1 MDQQLAATLDINT
14 PGRYPRHC
22 LSLGMGVESV
32 AILLRWIEEPDS
44 RDFDLDDL
52 VVISAMTGDEFLS
65 TAKDMVECVL
75 PAMRRGGVRFV
86 QAGRN
91 RLNTTKAGDG
101 ISVFSDTTVPTALYI
116 TGDFALSSEML
127 SAGTLPQLG
136 GHRKC
141 SQRAK
146 GAVLDATIPR
156 LTGGQPFSHYMG
168 FHTGELTRVRRD
180 QAYNTPQRTGVYPLL
195 DWGWSRQDASDW
207 LLERTGRIFSK
218 SCCTYCP
225 FAVATAA
232 GREYTLERY
241 REEPDSGA
249 KALFVEHV
257 ALCLNERQGLM
268 GDQRLIDLVTDAGL
282 REVLARFQ
290 ARVDASDHAIYQV
303 RRLARPRSGTSPMI
317 ARSVRA
323 LHTGS
328 RRRMM
333 RQLKLMPGTPVVGQ
347 DGTTRMV
354 VRERDDSQ
362 AWAEQF
368 YVVAPNVVLDKERP
382 QFGAWWE
389 QNTDP
394 IALFAI

>member
-1 MDQQLAATLDINT
+1 MDQQHTAILDINT

-32 AILLRWIEEPDS
+32 AILLRWIYEPDS

-65 TAKDMVECVL
+65 TARDMVECVL
-75 PAMRRGGVRFV
+75 PAMRRATVRFV

-101 ISVFSDTTVPTALYI
+101 ISVFSDTTAPTELYI
-116 TGDFALSSEML
+116 SGDFALSSEML
-127 SAGTLPQLG
+127 AAGTLPQLG

-146 GAVLDATIPR
+146 GAVLDAIIPG
-156 LTGGQPFSHYMG
+156 LTGGLPFGHYMG
-168 FHTGELTRVRRD
+168 FHTGEMTRIRRD
-180 QAYNTPQRTGVYPLL
+180 QTYNTPQRTGLYPLL

-207 LLERTGRIFSK
+207 LAERTGRVFTK

-225 FAVATAA
+225 FAVATSA
-232 GREYTLERY
+232 GRGYTLDRY
-241 REEPDSGA
+241 RDEPDSGA
-249 KALFVEHV
+249 KAVFVEHV
-257 ALCLNERQGLM
+257 ALCLNERQGLV
-268 GDQRLIDLVTDAGL
+268 GDRRLIDLVTDAGL
-282 REVLARFQ
+282 HEVLARFH
-290 ARVDASDHAIYQV
+290 ARVAASDHAIYHV
-303 RRLARPRSGTSPMI
+303 RRLARPRCGTSPMI
-317 ARSVRA
+317 ARSVRG
-323 LHTGS
+323 LRSGS
-328 RRRMM
+328 RCKMLDAL
-333 RQLKLMPGTPVVGQ
+333 QSLPGRPVTGQ
-347 DGTTRMV
+347 DGITRMV

-362 AWAEQF
+362 AWAEEF

-382 QFGAWWE
+382 QFGTWWT

-394 IALFAI
+394 MALFAI